1 MCMCVC
7 VCGYV
12 CMYSRNSGEYVSK
25 EKKKYKCRAISS
37 GCGYNIDKGPMV

>member
-1 MCMCVC
+1 MYVGM
-7 VCGYV
+7 YV

-37 GCGYNIDKGPMV
+37 RCGYNIDKGPMV